1 MGDKINKFVDSFN
14 DGLLKAIDVQKVK
27 EDNFKQIRSE
37 AIKITDTRLSSWPN
51 DSSVKTI
58 GDLLGYAFPAEGAIK
73 KEPPAIIYNTGNPEF
88 LEYMNDLKESDV
100 IKKAYK
106 DLKSSY
112 FFNKKFQ
119 KLKELGGGQYWFDLF
134 IAHTKFQMKRVN
146 EMIKD
151 VKSNTHDWVY
161 SEYDSTIKDKMV
173 ADGLKTSDYP
183 DYILFY
189 VVFISQNRINN
200 YNPINMPI
208 DNLAD
213 ERGGLEDDE
222 DAFIKP
228 SNKELRNSDLLYQA
242 FLEAGDDYVGP
253 YTKSFEDT
261 KTPEPVISG
270 TPSTVGLT
278 PSTVGLTPS
287 IAEEGEKVNDPLP
300 ASGMTPSKIPLIV
313 NIPSDGFVINA
324 KKDLP
329 EFSIFVGSIPI
340 DINSDVVG
348 NDNSDID
355 VFDDSQTADDEY
367 TEADFVGKEDNVADM
382 SEYVN
387 AMGFEESPTYTF
399 SPLSIDGY
407 DVREGGSGGG
417 GGSGDTSTD
426 AGGVASTVI
435 SKSHTGGYDKYDKE
449 TKEQTWKSDQITVV
463 RESTGDIGVQGVMY
477 YASKVIAVTL
487 EQSWISQK
495 EKPHTGKQPNENFRC
510 IEAGSY
516 GVGVKGYT
524 MNDWLRTQFVKFPN
538 TKFAN
543 GAISYLS
550 TNPPGQA
557 GICIH
562 AGGHKGNSKG
572 CILVAEDRKSN
583 GNLVYGRKASDYVC
597 TLIFRNDIKK
607 IVVIN
612 EFNKGGTG
620 LYKN

>member
-1 MGDKINKFVDSFN
+1 M
-14 DGLLKAIDVQKVK
+14 
-27 EDNFKQIRSE
+27 
-37 AIKITDTRLSSWPN
+37 
-51 DSSVKTI
+51 
-58 GDLLGYAFPAEGAIK
+58 
-73 KEPPAIIYNTGNPEF
+73 
-88 LEYMNDLKESDV
+88 
-100 IKKAYK
+100 
-106 DLKSSY
+106 
-112 FFNKKFQ
+112 
-119 KLKELGGGQYWFDLF
+119 
-134 IAHTKFQMKRVN
+134 
-146 EMIKD
+146 
-151 VKSNTHDWVY
+151 
-161 SEYDSTIKDKMV
+161 
-173 ADGLKTSDYP
+173 
-183 DYILFY
+183 
-189 VVFISQNRINN
+189 
-200 YNPINMPI
+200 
-208 DNLAD
+208 
-213 ERGGLEDDE
+213 
-222 DAFIKP
+222 
-228 SNKELRNSDLLYQA
+228 
-242 FLEAGDDYVGP
+242 
-253 YTKSFEDT
+253 
-261 KTPEPVISG
+261 
-270 TPSTVGLT
+270 
-278 PSTVGLTPS
+278 
-287 IAEEGEKVNDPLP
+287 
-300 ASGMTPSKIPLIV
+300 
-313 NIPSDGFVINA
+313 
-324 KKDLP
+324 
-329 EFSIFVGSIPI
+329 
-340 DINSDVVG
+340 
-348 NDNSDID
+348 
-355 VFDDSQTADDEY
+355 
-367 TEADFVGKEDNVADM
+367 GKEDNVADM

-387 AMGFEESPTYTF
+387 AMSFEESPTYTF

-407 DVREGGSGGG
+407 DVREGGSGG

-524 MNDWLRTQFVKFPN
+524 TNDWLRTQFVKFPN

-543 GAISYLS
+543 GAISYFS
-550 TNPPGQA
+550 TNPPGQE

>member
-14 DGLLKAIDVQKVK
+14 DGLLKAIEKQKIK
-27 EDNFKQIRSE
+27 EDKFNQIRSE
-37 AIKITDTRLSSWPN
+37 AIKITDIRISNWPK
-51 DSSVKTI
+51 DTSVRTI

-73 KEPPAIIYNTGNPEF
+73 NEPPVIIYNSPNPEW
-88 LEYMNDLKESDV
+88 LEYMDDLKGSDV

-106 DLKSSY
+106 DLKESY
-112 FFNKKFQ
+112 FFNKKFE
-119 KLKELGGGQYWFDLF
+119 KLKGLGGGQYWFDLF
-134 IAHTKFQMKRVN
+134 IAYTKGQMKRASEN
-146 EMIKD
+146 IKD

-161 SEYDSTIKDKMV
+161 SEYDAVIKDKMT
-173 ADGLKTSDYP
+173 ADGLKISDYP

-189 VVFISQNRINN
+189 AIFLDKNRINN
-200 YNPINMPI
+200 NHSIYIPV
-208 DNLAD
+208 DNLA
-213 ERGGLEDDE
+213 EKRGGLEDDLE
-222 DAFIKP
+222 EIIKP

-253 YTKSFEDT
+253 YTKSFEDP
-261 KTPEPVISG
+261 KTPEPAISG

-287 IAEEGEKVNDPLP
+287 NVEEGENIKVLP
-300 ASGMTPSKIPLIV
+300 AAGMTPSKIPLIV

-340 DINSDVVG
+340 DINSDVLG

-355 VFDDSQTADDEY
+355 VFDNSQTADDEY
-367 TEADFVGKEDNVADM
+367 TEGDFVGKEDNIADM
-382 SEYVN
+382 SDYVD
-387 AMGFEESPTYTF
+387 AMGFEESPSYTF
-399 SPLSIDGY
+399 APLSIDGY

-417 GGSGDTSTD
+417 GSSGDTSTD

-435 SKSHTGGYDKYDKE
+435 SKSHSGGYDKYDKA

-495 EKPHTGKQPNENFRC
+495 EKPHTGKRPNENFRC

-524 MNDWLRTQFVKFPN
+524 TNSWLRTQFVKFPN

-543 GAISYLS
+543 GAISYFS
-550 TNPPGQA
+550 TNPPGQE

-562 AGGHKGNSKG
+562 AGGHKGHSKG

-583 GNLVYGRKASDYVC
+583 GNLVSSRKASDYIC
-597 TLIFRNDIKK
+597 TLIFRNNIKK

-620 LYKN
+620 LFKN